1 MILSSPCWAQTAHHL
16 FSSCSQS
23 NLQSFSGST
32 CVQDFLLGFW
42 KFPPIFQSS
51 FRYFFSLGFL
61 WKFLSEKFHQQD
73 LWCVASPISEGITP
87 FLGKKSYFL
96 FWFIFNCL
104 APAESF
110 SFAFAHMDQLHKLNI
125 WKIKHMIHIAIKT
138 FKFSLNE
145 SRTGFSG
152 TGWIY
157 QITVYQN
164 TILRAHIWL
173 ILRSPQGMISQLR
186 SAIDCCHISP
196 KTKFQP
202 GQALLST
209 AAL

>member
-73 LWCVASPISEGITP
+73 LWCIASPISEGITP

-145 SRTGFSG
+145 SPTGFSG

>member
-73 LWCVASPISEGITP
+73 LWCIASPISEGITP

-138 FKFSLNE
+138 FKFSLKWISNRFFRAGLDISNHGLSKHNLACAHLIDSE
-145 SRTGFSG
+145 ITSR
-152 TGWIY
+152 
-157 QITVYQN
+157 N
-164 TILRAHIWL
+164 
-173 ILRSPQGMISQLR
+173 
-186 SAIDCCHISP
+186 D
-196 KTKFQP
+196 
-202 GQALLST
+202 
-209 AAL
+209 